1 MKPQELIYVIDN
13 TQLAISTTVAFYK
26 KIIPALSEMLNTHDI
41 HDSYD
46 DYWEVRQIVLA
57 YAKQEYEFW
66 SDRSK
71 KELRQIALTMLTE
84 KIIEYYYEEV
94 TNSDWSESTR
104 HDIREEFYCGFRGDP
119 ANFVKFTNPTD
130 YADPVIQVGSG
141 VYLDKNNSETHRN
154 GQPFLMRDDMLHD
167 GAYTVS
173 KVLGDGT
180 FMLHNDTKYGYHKN
194 WLTLY
199 EEPDPRIYG
208 PDAMPAQPWQLNYAG
223 SETFKMQMTFN
234 PEEIQMATTPIV
246 TKPTLI
252 NGEPIDHFSDD
263 QIFAL
268 IASTEKEIARL
279 QAQET
284 KPKKLE
290 ARIDMH
296 KADIKALVEI
306 VDGRE

>member
-130 YADPVIQVGSG
+130 YADPVIQVGSR
-141 VYLDKNNSETHRN
+141 VYLEKTNTEYHDCGS
-154 GQPFLMRDDMLHD
+154 PFLIIEGMLLDDT
-167 GAYTVS
+167 YIVS
-173 KVLGDGT
+173 CVLGDGHV
-180 FMLHNDTKYGYHKN
+180 MLEGDQKYGYHKC
-194 WLTLY
+194 WLTLKN
-199 EEPDPRIYG
+199 EIPQ
-208 PDAMPAQPWQLNYAG
+208 QPVYVGVDWATPIFN
-223 SETFKMQMTFN
+223 N

-263 QIFAL
+263 QIFTL

-290 ARIDMH
+290 ARIEMH
-296 KADIKALVEI
+296 KADIKALVDI